1 MRSAIVSAVATVVLT
16 IASGAAAQG
25 VGTSPTFNGEV
36 AQILYDNCVEC
47 HRAGE
52 VAPMSLLTY
61 TDARPWARSIKAKVE
76 SREMPPWFADDR
88 YGSFRN
94 ARVLSTEDLETIAA
108 WADAGAPQ
116 GDGPVPA
123 PPDFIDGWHAFM
135 GREPDAV
142 IEMPI
147 EFEVPAE
154 GEIPNFTMWGEN
166 PFTED
171 KFIEAVELRPSNRAV
186 THHSSVGS
194 RTLPPG
200 ARLGRGPAWKGGP
213 IIDAAL
219 IRPDKDAPTGDVNEV
234 AAAEAPPAGARR
246 SARTGQTGGF
256 GNVLLFYVPGG
267 GYQKFRSGMAKRL
280 YAGDAITWGVHYTV
294 TGKPETGRHKLG
306 LWFSREP
313 VTHEVVTSAVLG
325 SNIVE
330 REQMTN
336 LFGTPVIPPFADDWK
351 ITSIQAVQ
359 DDVTITGLWPHMHLR
374 GKDMTFVVTYP
385 DGREEII
392 LSVPRY
398 DFNWQLQ
405 YEFTEPL
412 KVPAGS
418 TIKAVTHYDN
428 SIRNRYNPA
437 PDKEVYWSE
446 QSWDEMFLPFLELT
460 VDKNDLLRK
469 QPATQD

>member
-25 VGTSPTFNGEV
+25 VGTTPTFNGEV

-200 ARLGRGPAWKGGP
+200 AWLGRGPA
-213 IIDAAL
+213 
-219 IRPDKDAPTGDVNEV
+219 
-234 AAAEAPPAGARR
+234 
-246 SARTGQTGGF
+246 
-256 GNVLLFYVPGG
+256 
-267 GYQKFRSGMAKRL
+267 
-280 YAGDAITWGVHYTV
+280 H
-294 TGKPETGRHKLG
+294 
-306 LWFSREP
+306 
-313 VTHEVVTSAVLG
+313 
-325 SNIVE
+325 
-330 REQMTN
+330 
-336 LFGTPVIPPFADDWK
+336 
-351 ITSIQAVQ
+351 
-359 DDVTITGLWPHMHLR
+359 
-374 GKDMTFVVTYP
+374 
-385 DGREEII
+385 
-392 LSVPRY
+392 
-398 DFNWQLQ
+398 
-405 YEFTEPL
+405 
-412 KVPAGS
+412 
-418 TIKAVTHYDN
+418 
-428 SIRNRYNPA
+428 
-437 PDKEVYWSE
+437 
-446 QSWDEMFLPFLELT
+446 
-460 VDKNDLLRK
+460 
-469 QPATQD
+469 